1 VLIKQA
7 LLPGIREGRITLA
20 FRRWRRPTVKTG
32 GTLLTGA
39 GQLAIEAVEVIKPSQ
54 ITPREALQAGF
65 ASLPDLLAELD
76 RQAEGTLYRIRFRW
90 LGEDPRLALRDD
102 SDLSP
107 AEWEELRTRLDR
119 LDKGAAGPWT
129 RRVLELIERHPE
141 RKADD
146 LAKLGRY
153 EKEWLKL
160 NVRKLKNLG
169 LTESLNPGY
178 RLSPRGQAYLRR
190 T

>member
-20 FRRWRRPTVKTG
+20 FRRWRRPTVKSG

-39 GQLAIEAVEVIKPSQ
+39 GQLAIEAVEGIKPGQ
-54 ITPREALQAGF
+54 ITPRDALQAGF

-76 RQAEGTLYRIRFRW
+76 RQAEGTLYRIRFHW
-90 LGEDPRLALRDD
+90 LGEDPRLTLRDE
-102 SDLSP
+102 SELSP
-107 AEWEELRTRLDR
+107 AEWQALQTRLDR

-129 RRVLELIERHPE
+129 RSVLQLIERHPE
-141 RKADD
+141 RKAGD
-146 LAKLGRY
+146 LAQFGSYDKA
-153 EKEWLKL
+153 WLKL

-169 LTESLNPGY
+169 LTESRNPGY